1 MKNKIKIGG
10 IEVKRRFTPARIVC
24 DVVSLAAALVIV
36 VIGVQHIMIVSS
48 YASPLG
54 LAVLLVFPVCAVG
67 ICAAYLKLTLK
78 SREFKRYKITK
89 QNAQS
94 VYDWWAFSL
103 SLAKIPLLLALF
115 NAEFIFRD
123 LTNFKP
129 ADLFNIP
136 IILEVLL
143 AVIIMRLAR
152 HRLARLTEVKKAEKG
167 EEAVK
172 VKVRIADEPKDSDD
186 K

>member
-1 MKNKIKIGG
+1 MINKMKIGG
-10 IEVKRRFTPARIVC
+10 VEVKRRFTPARIVC
-24 DVVSLAAALVIV
+24 DAVSLAAALVIV
-36 VIGVQHIMIVSS
+36 VIGVQHIAMVSS
-48 YASPLG
+48 YAAPLG

-103 SLAKIPLLLALF
+103 SLAKVPLLLALF
-115 NAEFIFRD
+115 NTEFIFRD

-136 IILEVLL
+136 IILEILL
-143 AVIIMRLAR
+143 TVIIMRLAR
-152 HRLARLTEVKKAEKG
+152 HRLVRLTEVKKVAENDS
-167 EEAVK
+167 EVK
-172 VKVRIADEPKDSDD
+172 VKVRVADDD
-186 K
+186 EGGNKK